1 MVTINTNHSVNIP
14 GGYYTENH
22 HTDPTTATT
31 AELDAA
37 KAGRFFFQLSDA
49 LGSGGQIIG
58 MGSMSFTDTGTVDTN
73 ANVDSSLSTYG
84 GYAISNLSSGHIES
98 TGFAGVNDLTMTID
112 SMVGKSV
119 GEPGLLSAGD
129 SSTSHGYIQFYG
141 FVLDGN
147 EAAGTKSAS
156 LVGYQIPINVGGST
170 QYLFFP
176 TADQDLSNVTLP
188 SENGSV
194 STISHLDAL
203 DDHDS
208 ITSWTYASYLDL
220 GAYSDVAG
228 GSSDK
233 IVSGTSGNDS
243 IDGTY
248 TGDGDG
254 DIVDND
260 DGNPNE
266 ETGNND
272 SIEAGDGDDRI
283 NGGDGNDTML
293 GQGGDDTFVLTG
305 ANPGND
311 SIVGGET
318 SESMGDHIDMSGL
331 TEGVSIDMS
340 AGSGESGTISVGGL
354 NSGPE
359 PTSNGGTYF
368 AANDLY
374 GGPAF
379 DYGNGKMYVDSGVNT
394 DALINH
400 VQVGGTDYIVHT
412 GASGTEFWSMDPD
425 TGELTLAHDF
435 DRSFSFHAGATP
447 ANTEFVEVGGTLYAY
462 AENREFMD
470 VFKFDA
476 STGNWTAEAE
486 YRWSDVNPTGVNG
499 GYVGPADVHTFADGK
514 TYAYVISQYNGAG
527 RLNAYEIDETTGL
540 PDFSTRAEWSGTGVG
555 KATNMHIVE
564 TNDGTKM
571 VTNNGA
577 DSMRVWDMGD
587 DGTFL
592 GTFTEV
598 STGSTGGYY
607 DSWAASVTEPF
618 VDANGYLIFAGGHDT
633 GNPQSEPEGGTIT
646 IYDPATDFVVRQIS
660 NSNLNGRGTYS
671 VDADG
676 YIYVTTNS
684 LSGGGSTTRPYTMV
698 LDPDNNYNV
707 VSSGHDTNGGFIGIH
722 QQSPGIYYGPTSS
735 IHVTTTTGENFFV
748 QGHGVQPMR

>member
-1 MVTINTNHSVNIP
+1 MAILTGVTNLFGTT
-14 GGYYTENH
+14 YYSASH
-22 HTDPTTATT
+22 HTDVTGLSPADI
-31 AELDAA
+31 DAS
-37 KAGRFFFQLSDA
+37 KLGRFYIEFE
-49 LGSGGQIIG
+49 GSGDGNPSMTGSNILRIG
-58 MGSMSFTDTGTVDTN
+58 TMDFVDNETQVGTHDQLKDTN
-73 ANVDSSLSTYG
+73 WSDFNQSGAHLEPYELLDGSVADGVTY
-84 GYAISNLSSGHIES
+84 ATDNS
-98 TGFAGVNDLTMTID
+98 
-112 SMVGKSV
+112 
-119 GEPGLLSAGD
+119 GD
-129 SSTSHGYIQFYG
+129 SGTEGQWIPAYITAFGVRFDSYEGLGQEG
-141 FVLDGN
+141 HPI
-147 EAAGTKSAS
+147 
-156 LVGYQIPINVGGST
+156 VGYHISFRKEGDPNASRD
-170 QYLFFP
+170 LFFP
-176 TADQDLSNVTLP
+176 TADQDLSFLTLA
-188 SENGSV
+188 SKKTHADSLNADGFGN
-194 STISHLDAL
+194 
-203 DDHDS
+203 DDNDN
-208 ITSWTYASYLDL
+208 IQDQTY
-220 GAYSDVAG
+220 VAFADMYAG
-228 GSSDK
+228 DPTAPSSDK

-248 TGDGDG
+248 TGDNDG

-331 TEGVSIDMS
+331 SEGVSIDMS
-340 AGSGESGTISVGGL
+340 AGSGESGTIYVGGL

-368 AANDLY
+368 AANDLF

-379 DYGNGKMYVDSGVNT
+379 DYGGGKMYVDSQVNT
-394 DALINH
+394 DALVNH
-400 VQVGGTDYIVHT
+400 VQAGGTDYIVHT

-476 STGNWTAEAE
+476 STGNWSAEAE
-486 YRWSDVNPTGVNG
+486 YRWTDVNPTGVNN

-514 TYAYVISQYNGAG
+514 TYAYVISQYNGSG

-571 VTNNGA
+571 VTNNGNDA
-577 DSMRVWDMGD
+577 MRVWDMGD

-592 GTFTEV
+592 GTYTEV
-598 STGSTGGYY
+598 SLGTTGGYY
-607 DSWAASVTEPF
+607 DAAAASVNEPF

-633 GNPQSEPEGGTIT
+633 GNPQS
-646 IYDPATDFVVRQIS
+646 
-660 NSNLNGRGTYS
+660 
-671 VDADG
+671 
-676 YIYVTTNS
+676 
-684 LSGGGSTTRPYTMV
+684 
-698 LDPDNNYNV
+698 
-707 VSSGHDTNGGFIGIH
+707 
-722 QQSPGIYYGPTSS
+722 
-735 IHVTTTTGENFFV
+735 
-748 QGHGVQPMR
+748 